1 MNQFKFL
8 KIINFE
14 YQLKTYELIKS
25 SIQKDISHLE
35 LKKNSYELTP
45 DEITTLECY
54 KQSLKILIEST
65 FLQIYSQLEEV
76 LYSECGEQLV
86 KKNASIS
93 RFETPLGALG
103 YPIASNCWNA
113 LLNISKIRNCLL
125 HGNGRL
131 DSDRYGIDTKET
143 ISSLNSDANTALI
156 ELIHLKDHEKG
167 VSRVKLN
174 EQFLH
179 YCFIKIKNF
188 IGSQE

>member
-14 YQLKTYELIKS
+14 YQLQTYELIKS

-35 LKKNSYELTP
+35 LKKNNQQLTRTET
-45 DEITTLECY
+45 DTLEFY

-65 FLQIYSQLEEV
+65 FLQIYSQLEEA
-76 LYSECGEQLV
+76 LYHECSNQLI

-93 RFETPLGALG
+93 RFEMALKALG
-103 YPIASNCWNA
+103 YTIDSDYWNA

-143 ISSLNSDANTALI
+143 ISALNSDANTALI
-156 ELIHLKDHEKG
+156 EQTNLKNHEEG
-167 VSRVKLN
+167 VFRIKLN

-179 YCFIKIKNF
+179 YCFVKIKNF
-188 IGSQE
+188 INSQK